1 MKKTVQDLLSLAEET
16 FKRQHP
22 MLGLYQTL
30 ADHFYPE
37 RADFLHARNVGAE
50 LADYLVDSYPI
61 LVRRDLANSFHAMLR
76 DGDWFQISVEGGEP
90 DYQGKLWLDWASRRQ
105 LAMMNARSTGFVR
118 STKEGDHDY
127 ATFGQTVLSTEIN
140 RRRSGYLYRCWHLR
154 DCAWWDDVNGETC
167 GVVRKWSPTRRD
179 MVDYFGED
187 AVSPNVTKD
196 VKREPFKEVNV
207 RHIFMPSEMYGD
219 DEIASK
225 FKYVSLFVDMDNQHL
240 IEEIGLDHKIYTI
253 PRFQTVS
260 GSPYAY
266 SPATVAGLPNAR
278 VLQAITHT
286 LLEAGERYA
295 RPPIVATQKVI
306 RGDIDLSPDGITWVD
321 NEYDEKMGASLR
333 PIFQDRG
340 GFPIGQDMRQGVA
353 EVLASAF
360 YVDKLSLPDKSNMT
374 AYEVSEYMKQYRRQN
389 LPLFAPME
397 AEYNGALCENTFEL
411 GMSAGFFGS
420 PYDIP
425 ESLRGQNVKFEFKS
439 PLSESEQE
447 KQSTQFQMISGLL
460 ADAANFDPNVV
471 MNVNFDEAIRDAIEG
486 TGAPDKWL
494 NDIEQV
500 MQGRQAAMMQQAA
513 MAAAEMG
520 VPMNGE

>member
-1 MKKTVQDLLSLAEET
+1 MKQTVQEVLQFCENLFT
-16 FKRQHP
+16 RQKP

-76 DGDWFQISVEGGEP
+76 DGEWFEISVNGNEP
-90 DYQGKLWLDWASRRQ
+90 DYNAKRWLEWAGKRQ
-105 LAMMNARSTGFVR
+105 LNMMNVKASGFVR

-127 ATFGQTVLSTEIN
+127 ATFGQTVISTEIN
-140 RRRSGYLYRCWHLR
+140 RQRSGYLYRCWHLR
-154 DCAWWDDVNGETC
+154 DCAWWDDENGEVC
-167 GVVRKWSPTRRD
+167 GLARKWSPTKRTL
-179 MVDYFGED
+179 VDYFGKD
-187 AVSPNVTKD
+187 KLHGNVLHD
-196 VKREPFKEVNV
+196 LHREPFKEINV
-207 RHIFMPSEMYGD
+207 RHVFMPSAMYGD
-219 DEIASK
+219 DQIESK
-225 FKYVSLFVDMDNQHL
+225 HKYVSLFIDVDNQRL
-240 IEEIGLDHKIYTI
+240 IEEIGLNNKIYTVS
-253 PRFQTVS
+253 RFQTVS

-295 RPPIVATQKVI
+295 RPPVVATQKVI
-306 RGDIDLSPDGITWVD
+306 RSDVDLSPDGITWVD
-321 NEYDEKMGASLR
+321 DEYDEKMGAALR

-340 GFPIGQDMRQGVA
+340 GFPLGQDMRQGV
-353 EVLASAF
+353 VNTLASAF
-360 YVDKLSLPDKSNMT
+360 YVDKMSLPDKSNMT
-374 AYEVSEYMKQYRRQN
+374 AYEVSEFMKQYRRQN

-411 GMSAGFFGS
+411 GMAAGFFGS

-425 ESLRGQNVKFEFKS
+425 DSLRGAEVKFEFKS

-447 KQSTQFQMISGLL
+447 KRATQFQIVSGML
-460 ADAANFDPNVV
+460 AEAVQFDPQAVL
-471 MNVNFDEAIRDAIEG
+471 NVNFDESLRDAIEG
-486 TGAPDKWL
+486 VGVPEKWL
-494 NDIEQV
+494 NDIKQV
-500 MQGRQAAMMQQAA
+500 VQGRQLALVQQAA
-513 MAAAEMG
+513 MAAAEAG
-520 VPMNGE
+520 VMPVE